1 MTSTWERLRLPAA
14 EPAEPRELFH
24 ENSKTT
30 RYTDMP
36 PEAAVI
42 ARMQGMWETLPYSG
56 RRQLPLPPP
65 LETCQA
71 PLLDTIRRRVSARA
85 MTRTEIAL
93 DALATL
99 LYAGYGVTR
108 DNAGTAWPRP
118 FRTVPSGGALYPL
131 EIYLHAASVGGLTAG
146 LYHYDPGKHLL
157 HELLDRDQTDK
168 LAGMLVQ
175 PELAWSASVLFCLT
189 AIPERSCFK
198 YSDRG
203 YRFLLL
209 EAGHVAQN
217 INLVATA
224 LGLGVLNVGG
234 YLDHEI
240 DSWLGIDGV
249 TQSAVYLV
257 AVGSRA
263 PDPAT
268 GTGEHVH

>member
-1 MTSTWERLRLPAA
+1 MKSTWERLRLPTEEAA
-14 EPAEPRELFH
+14 ELRELFH

-36 PEAAVI
+36 PEAVVM
-42 ARMQGMWETLPYSG
+42 ARMQGMWETLPYPG
-56 RRQLPLPPP
+56 HRQLPLPAP

-71 PLLDTIRRRVSARA
+71 PLLETIKRRVSARA
-85 MTRTEIAL
+85 MTPAEIAL

-99 LYAGYGVTR
+99 LFAGYGVTR
-108 DNAGTAWPRP
+108 DNADTIWPRP

-131 EIYLHAASVGGLTAG
+131 EIYLHAASVGGLAAG
-146 LYHYDPGKHLL
+146 LYHYDPGNHVL
-157 HELLDRDQTDK
+157 HELTGGDQTES
-168 LAGMLVQ
+168 LASMLVQ
-175 PELAWSASVLFCLT
+175 PELARSASVLFFLS

-198 YSDRG
+198 YGDRG

-224 LGLGVLNVGG
+224 LGLGVLNIGG

-240 DSWLGIDGV
+240 DAWLGVDGI
-249 TQSAVYLV
+249 TQSAMYLI
-257 AVGSRA
+257 AVGGTA
-263 PDPAT
+263 PDPRSGA
-268 GTGEHVH
+268 GGE